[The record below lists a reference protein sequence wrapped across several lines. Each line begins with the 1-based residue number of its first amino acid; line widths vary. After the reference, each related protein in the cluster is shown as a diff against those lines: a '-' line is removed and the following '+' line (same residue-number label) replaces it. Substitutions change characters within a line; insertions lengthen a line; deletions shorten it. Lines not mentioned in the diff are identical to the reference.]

1 MAMVKE
7 EPKTSNE
14 LKQVR
19 KRQNYVIL
27 SLVFSLVLL
36 FYLITVVRIGL
47 K

>member
-1 MAMVKE
+1 MAMIKE
-7 EPKTSNE
+7 EPKTSTE